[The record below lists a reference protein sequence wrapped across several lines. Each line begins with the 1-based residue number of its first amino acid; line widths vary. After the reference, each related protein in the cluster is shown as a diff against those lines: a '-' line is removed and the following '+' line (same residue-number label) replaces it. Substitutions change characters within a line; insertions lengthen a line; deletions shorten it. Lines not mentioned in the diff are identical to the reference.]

1 MRKAA
6 VLYARGISCPGTDKR
21 VQANE
26 NEYELFANNEQT
38 GKSMADNRRY
48 HNFALFLRL

>member
-6 VLYARGISCPGTDKR
+6 VLCARGISCPGMDKR

-26 NEYELFANNEQT
+26 NEYELFANDEQT
-38 GKSMADNRRY
+38 GKSMADNRRGC
-48 HNFALFLRL
+48 